1 MSNSDVRSTARSAF
15 GQNREL
21 IDLQCN
27 NLDLRLAPL
36 SSAWAAETG
45 LCLATT

>member
-1 MSNSDVRSTARSAF
+1 MSSADIRSTAGSAF

-21 IDLQCN
+21 IDLESN

-36 SSAWAAETG
+36 PGAWAARTG
-45 LCLATT
+45 LCRATT

>member
-1 MSNSDVRSTARSAF
+1 MSNADVRSTAGSAF

-21 IDLQCN
+21 IDLRSN

-36 SSAWAAETG
+36 PSACAAETG
-45 LCLATT
+45 LRATT